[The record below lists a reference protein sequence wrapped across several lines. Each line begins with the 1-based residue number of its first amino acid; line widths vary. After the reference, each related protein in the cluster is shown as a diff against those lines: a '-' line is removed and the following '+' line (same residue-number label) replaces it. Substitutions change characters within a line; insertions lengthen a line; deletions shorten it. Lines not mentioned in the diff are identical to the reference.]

1 MIGLR
6 VLLMKGI
13 RCGQPGNAVLVGKN
27 HKRKEG
33 KGEAGQKAF
42 PQTRRNCKISG
53 SLRKTG
59 TEPSD
64 AVDQVQKE
72 QQVKQHTHDI

>member
-13 RCGQPGNAVLVGKN
+13 RCGQSGNAVLVGEN

-33 KGEAGQKAF
+33 KGETGQKAF
-42 PQTRRNCKISG
+42 LQTGRNCKISS
-53 SLRKTG
+53 SLRETG

-72 QQVKQHTHDI
+72 QQVKQHTHNI